1 MQADRPD
8 IPSADADL
16 DASARQMDESLL
28 RRVRG
33 WLSPQ
38 ADSVVAPVVAP
49 ALAQGPTPTPAQGRG
64 HGPGATLSGR
74 LFFPLLG
81 AVYLLAFLSLWPQL
95 LGLIGSRGMLPAAP
109 YLRAVA
115 AQLGAERYFLLPT
128 LFWLGSSDTALLVV
142 CGLGIVASVLVLFG
156 RLVWPALLLA
166 VACYL
171 SFLGVGRDFM
181 GFQWDGLLIE
191 TGVLALL
198 AHPVR
203 PLMKSKSKPKSK
215 PQPAGAMVPVGRWL
229 LLWLIARFMWS
240 AGWAK
245 LRSGD
250 PTWRD
255 LSALHFHFE
264 TQPLPTLLGYYAHQL
279 PGVMKKLSVVLMFVI
294 ELGVPLLLL
303 VPRLRRH
310 AFLPFVALMVII
322 AATGNYGFFNALSGV
337 LFVLLLPD
345 AWLRRWLPAWLLR
358 RLEGAPPP
366 AAETPV
372 PRLAPVILRG
382 FVATL
387 LGVAGLVQAAELFV
401 PHRRMPKLLRAPVT
415 WLQPFHVSNR
425 YGLFAVMTTER
436 PEIVIEG
443 STDGQTWRAYEFK
456 YKPGDPLRPPR
467 WNAPHQPRLDWQ
479 MWFAA
484 MGSPEDSPWLQ
495 GLCVRLL
502 QGSPDVLWLL
512 AHDPF
517 AGKPPRYLR
526 ATLYRYRFT
535 ELAERRKTG
544 AYWQRTDPQPYI
556 GPVSLQD

>member
-1 MQADRPD
+1 MQADRPEP
-8 IPSADADL
+8 PSADASAAAGADRDL
-16 DASARQMDESLL
+16 AAAGRGASLL

-38 ADSVVAPVVAP
+38 TDPAPDG
-49 ALAQGPTPTPAQGRG
+49 ALA
-64 HGPGATLSGR
+64 GR

-81 AVYLLAFLSLWPQL
+81 AVFLVAFLSLWPQL
-95 LGLIGSRGMLPAAP
+95 AGLVGSRGMLPMAP
-109 YLRAVA
+109 YLSAVMA
-115 AQLGAERYFLLPT
+115 RFGAERYVLLPT
-128 LFWLGSSDTALLVV
+128 LFWLGRSDTALFVV
-142 CGLGIVASVLVLFG
+142 CGLGIVASVLVVFN
-156 RLVWPALLLA
+156 RLVWPALLVA

-181 GFQWDGLLIE
+181 GFQWDGLLVE
-191 TGVLALL
+191 VGGLALL

-203 PLMKSKSKPKSK
+203 PLLGPR
-215 PQPAGAMVPVGRWL
+215 PAGAMVPVGRWL

-279 PGVMKKLSVVLMFVI
+279 PGAMKKLSVILMFVI
-294 ELGVPLLLL
+294 ELGVPFLLL

-310 AFLPFVALMVII
+310 AFLPFAGLMGLI

-337 LFVLLLPD
+337 LFVLLIPD
-345 AWLRRWLPAWLLR
+345 AWLRRGLPDRLLR
-358 RLEGAPPP
+358 RLEGNPEPTPGPSPPG
-366 AAETPV
+366 
-372 PRLAPVILRG
+372 LAPVILRG
-382 FVATL
+382 LFATG
-387 LGVAGLVQAAELFV
+387 LGLASLAQAVQLFV
-401 PHRRMPKLLRAPVT
+401 PHKRVPRLLAAPVE
-415 WLQPFHVSNR
+415 WLQPFHLSNR

-443 STDGQTWRAYEFK
+443 SNDGQTWRAYEFK

-495 GLCVRLL
+495 GLCIRLL
-502 QGSPDVLWLL
+502 QGSPDVRWLL
-512 AHDPF
+512 APDPF
-517 AGKPPRYLR
+517 AGRPPRYLR
-526 ATLYRYRFT
+526 AMLYRYRFT
-535 ELAERRKTG
+535 SLAERRQTG
-544 AYWQRTDPQPYI
+544 AYWQRTDPQPFI

>member
-1 MQADRPD
+1 MRPDRPE
-8 IPSADADL
+8 PPRADTDL
-16 DASARQMDESLL
+16 DAPVGPPVGARL
-28 RRVRG
+28 RRIRG

-38 ADSVVAPVVAP
+38 PGPATDS
-49 ALAQGPTPTPAQGRG
+49 ALG
-64 HGPGATLSGR
+64 GR
-74 LFFPLLG
+74 LFFRLLG
-81 AVYLLAFLSLWPQL
+81 SVYLMAFLSLWPQI
-95 LGLIGSRGMLPAAP
+95 LGLIGSRGMLPMAP

-115 AQLGAERYFLLPT
+115 AQLGAERFFLLPT
-128 LFWLGSSDTALLVV
+128 LFWLGQSDTALLVV

-156 RLVWPALLLA
+156 RLVWPALLVA
-166 VACYL
+166 VVCYL

-191 TGVLALL
+191 AGGLALL
-198 AHPVR
+198 AHPVL
-203 PLMKSKSKPKSK
+203 PLWKPDS
-215 PQPAGAMVPVGRWL
+215 PGAMVPVGRWL

-279 PGVMKKLSVVLMFVI
+279 PGALKKLSVVLMFVI

-310 AFLPFVALMVII
+310 AFLPFTALMVLI
-322 AATGNYGFFNALSGV
+322 AATGNYGFFNALSVV

-345 AWLRRWLPAWLLR
+345 AWLRRWLPARLLR
-358 RLEGAPPP
+358 RLEGAPAPP
-366 AAETPV
+366 REASA
-372 PRLAPVILRG
+372 PRQLAVILRAV
-382 FVATL
+382 VATG
-387 LGVAGLVQAAELFV
+387 LGLAGLGQAVQLFV
-401 PHRRMPKLLRAPVT
+401 PHKRVPTLLRAPVE
-415 WLQPFHVSNR
+415 WFAPLHLSNR

-436 PEIVIEG
+436 PELVIEG

-484 MGSPEDSPWLQ
+484 LGAPEDSPWLK
-495 GLCVRLL
+495 GLCIRLL

-526 ATLYRYRFT
+526 AIVYRYRFT
-535 ELAERRKTG
+535 SLAERRRTG
-544 AYWQRTDPQPYI
+544 AWWERTDPQPFI

>member
-8 IPSADADL
+8 PPSADTAL
-16 DASARQMDESLL
+16 DAAARQDRALL
-28 RRVRG
+28 VRVRG

-38 ADSVVAPVVAP
+38 ACPAPEA
-49 ALAQGPTPTPAQGRG
+49 ALA
-64 HGPGATLSGR
+64 GR

-115 AQLGAERYFLLPT
+115 AQLGAERFFLLPT

-156 RLVWPALLLA
+156 RLVWPALLVA

-171 SFLGVGRDFM
+171 AFLGVGRDFM

-191 TGVLALL
+191 VGGLALL

-203 PLMKSKSKPKSK
+203 PLRKST
-215 PQPAGAMVPVGRWL
+215 GAMVPVGRWL
-229 LLWLIARFMWS
+229 LLWLVARFMWS

-264 TQPLPTLLGYYAHQL
+264 TQPLPTLLGYFAHQL
-279 PGVMKKLSVVLMFVI
+279 PGAMKKLSVVLMFVI
-294 ELGVPLLLL
+294 ELGAPLLML

-310 AFLPFVALMVII
+310 AFLPFVGLMVII
-322 AATGNYGFFNALSGV
+322 AATGNYGFFNALSVV

-345 AWLRRWLPAWLLR
+345 AWLRRWLPARLLR
-358 RLEGAPPP
+358 RLEATPAPSLGTPKQLP
-366 AAETPV
+366 APM
-372 PRLAPVILRG
+372 ILRAV
-382 FVATL
+382 VAAL
-387 LGVAGLVQAAELFV
+387 LGVASLGQAVQLFV
-401 PHRRMPKLLRAPVT
+401 PHKRVPLPLRAPVA
-415 WLQPFHVSNR
+415 WLQPFHLSNR

-443 STDGQTWRAYEFK
+443 SNDGQTWRAYEFK
-456 YKPGDPLRPPR
+456 YKPGDPLRSPR

-495 GLCVRLL
+495 GLCIRLL

-512 AHDPF
+512 SHDPF

-526 ATLYRYRFT
+526 AILYRYRFT
-535 ELAERRKTG
+535 SLAERRRTG
-544 AYWQRTDPQPYI
+544 AWWQRTDPQPFI